1 MCRGGEIGVTRP
13 QIRPRGLTFLPL
25 DRPSYVWKE
34 LPMPKTIRTAAIL
47 LIVMAI
53 AGCRIYDH
61 ARRAA
66 VHAMVTRGVGAL
78 QPLAQ
83 SSYRPAPLHETI
95 TVTAKAP
102 EVAEIAPD
110 PEPEA
115 LPVARSLAS
124 LGNAPG
130 VRLCTQP
137 LPPVRFA
144 RVKLPTPK
152 EVVRCRVTIEG
163 AKVIVVET
171 SSL

>member
-1 MCRGGEIGVTRP
+1 
-13 QIRPRGLTFLPL
+13 
-25 DRPSYVWKE
+25 
-34 LPMPKTIRTAAIL
+34 MPKTIRTAAIL
-47 LIVMAI
+47 LILMAI

-66 VHAMVTRGVGAL
+66 VHAIVTRGVGTL
-78 QPLAQ
+78 QPLTQ
-83 SSYRPAPLHETI
+83 SSWRPAPLHETI

-102 EVAEIAPD
+102 EVAAIEPD

-124 LGNAPG
+124 LGNGAG
-130 VRLCTQP
+130 VRTCTQP
-137 LPPVRFA
+137 LPPIRFA
-144 RVKLPTPK
+144 RVKVPSTPK

-163 AKVIVVET
+163 AHVIVVET